1 MISPLL
7 MKIGTPPLNINIHL
21 AKTISMLVMLSA
33 LLFPLPSSAMGPNLI
48 ANGSFEAQDFTNP
61 VTFPNGFTG
70 PNGTFI
76 GNDYNS
82 NTLTGWN
89 FTENVD
95 GWSDLGP
102 SWALAQNGNQF
113 LDLMGNNYVQGPNG
127 TQPTGTVEIVPT
139 NVLSQTIN
147 TTPGAAY
154 VLSFY
159 WGEDVGHDAGET
171 VTFQVEIEDSAAA
184 ILFTQTLT
192 KVAVG
197 PVAGLRGP
205 NTWDFFETTF
215 IATTTTTTFNFTPTP
230 PSGTASTLPQPG
242 GTDFSA
248 GAALDNV
255 AVHAIGPIPTI
266 NTWGL
271 IILSLL
277 LVLIGLTRKPIQL

>member
-1 MISPLL
+1 MYASSQREDISS
-7 MKIGTPPLNINIHL
+7 TSNLNIHRVIILSLL
-21 AKTISMLVMLSA
+21 AISS
-33 LLFPLPSSAMGPNLI
+33 LLCLNVSYAAGPNLI
-48 ANGSFEAQDFTNP
+48 ANGSFEAQDFTN
-61 VTFPNGFTG
+61 VATFPNGFTG

-95 GWSDLGP
+95 GWSDVGP
-102 SWALAQNGNQF
+102 SWALAQDGNQF
-113 LDLMGNNYVQGPNG
+113 LDLMGNNYVSGPNG
-127 TQPTGTVEIVPT
+127 TQPMGTVEIVPT

-171 VTFQVEIEDSAAA
+171 VTFQVAIEDSAAA
-184 ILFTQTLT
+184 TLFTQTLT
-192 KVAVG
+192 KTAVG

-215 IATTTTTTFNFTPTP
+215 IATTTTTTFRFTPTP
-230 PSGTASTLPQPG
+230 PSGTASILPQPA

-255 AVHAIGPIPTI
+255 AVHAIGPIPTL
-266 NTWGL
+266 NTWAL
-271 IILSLL
+271 IMLSLL
-277 LVLIGLTRKPIQL
+277 LVLIGLTRKPIKS